1 MTTTAEPQITQVTNP
16 TVIVQNVSV
25 TYKTPLPSS
34 DTGAQLTLKER
45 LNKRLLGREPMDEVH
60 AVKEVSFVAK
70 DGDFIGLIGSNG
82 AGKSTLL
89 RTIAGAEAP
98 TSGSINAVGQPVLL
112 GVSAAL
118 LPNLSGYQNARL
130 GCLAMG
136 MTPEATAEAI
146 PGIMEFAQLGSA
158 IHRPMKTYSSGMA
171 ARLRFAIST
180 ASNPEIL
187 LIDEALSTGDATFQE
202 RSQERMQGLL
212 SKAGTIFLVSHSAR
226 TVESM
231 CNRAIWMHQGEL
243 VADGDAEEVAGLYIR
258 WARYTAKKN
267 FKGADSVVRAAKTRY
282 PVAQIQI
289 D

>member
-1 MTTTAEPQITQVTNP
+1 MSMSTEPEITKISDP
-16 TVIVQNVSV
+16 TVIVENVSV

-34 DTGAQLTLKER
+34 DSNTQLGLRDR
-45 LNKRLLGREPMDEVH
+45 LNKKLLGREPMGEVH
-60 AVKEVSFVAK
+60 AVKDVSFIAR

-89 RTIAGAEAP
+89 RIIAGAEAP
-98 TSGSINAVGQPVLL
+98 ASGTVNAVQQPVLL

-136 MTPEATAEAI
+136 MSPEETTAAI
-146 PGIMEFAQLGSA
+146 PDIMEFAQLGQA

-202 RSQERMQGLL
+202 RSQERMKALL
-212 SKAGTIFLVSHSAR
+212 AKAGTIFLVSHSAR

-231 CNRAIWMHQGEL
+231 CNRALWMHQGEL
-243 VADGDAEEVAGLYIR
+243 VADGDAQGLAGLYIR
-258 WARYTAKKN
+258 WARFMAKRDEE
-267 FKGADSVVRAAKTRY
+267 GAASVMRSAKLRY
-282 PVAQIQI
+282 PLARIQV